1 MVNVVDENG
10 AIITELKANPGW
22 VSFWSVP
29 SEAPLWGL
37 KPDYLGNNV
46 LKLVR
51 IGECLRNRLFIIEVW
66 IVDDNDIVV

>member
-46 LKLVR
+46 LKLKHPSYA
-51 IGECLRNRLFIIEVW
+51 GN
-66 IVDDNDIVV
+66 